1 MMRLFFVLIV
11 LFTQGLALA
20 EDNLDLFKK
29 EFQGFTLWLDCETH
43 HGAVAF
49 YYPIGKDKGNFVLK
63 NKGFRFAP
71 HVASSCQPETWR
83 SYKTTTVNP
92 AEGTWIRGLLVP
104 RNHMDGNRK
113 ALKETH
119 YLTNTLPR
127 DSALS
132 GSGGAW
138 YRTELIT
145 ECYRD
150 ITPLKIW
157 GGVIWGKN
165 KDNDFFTTTHGIKT
179 PDFWW
184 KLIYRE
190 DKEEYIAWIFP
201 NHWSA
206 KASKL
211 DNFLVSIKELSAVL
225 EYMPELGTIATSA
238 LAGIVPKIS
247 WPIEI
252 SDKTLKCEAMTTSR
266 D

>member
-1 MMRLFFVLIV
+1 MRLFFFLLVILS
-11 LFTQGLALA
+11 QGLASA
-20 EDNLDLFKK
+20 YANPDLLKK
-29 EFQGFTLWLDCETH
+29 EFQGFTLWLDCQTH

-49 YYPIGKDKGNFVLK
+49 YYPIGKDKGNFDLK

-71 HVASSCQPETWR
+71 RMASSCQPETWR

-92 AEGTWIRGLLVP
+92 AEGTWVRGLLVP
-104 RNHMDGNRK
+104 RNHMDGNRQ

-127 DSALS
+127 DSAFS
-132 GSGGAW
+132 GSKGAW
-138 YRTELIT
+138 RRTELIT

-165 KDNDFFTTTHGIKT
+165 TDNDFFMATHGIKT

-190 DKEEYIAWIFP
+190 DKAEYIAWIFP

-206 KASKL
+206 KASKI
-211 DNFLVSIKELSAVL
+211 DHFLVSIKELSAVL
-225 EYMPELGTIATSA
+225 EFMPEIDTIKTLGQAD
-238 LAGIVPKIS
+238 IVPKKS
-247 WPIEI
+247 WPLEI
-252 SDKTLKCEAMTTSR
+252 SDKTLSCEEHTTSR